1 MSTPI
6 SPGRFSLVRMP
17 PRSGANARVRASRHH
32 RTVTDGILGGV
43 LSRLLLVLALVLTPG
58 VALAAPLQDQQRPT
72 DPRYGISPGADILWL
87 PEAELMQELDL
98 YQSMGFGWIR
108 LDFDWHS
115 IQDRRGRY
123 SWTATD
129 RVVQAARERGL
140 RVLAMPAYTPRWA
153 AVVDDPHSRPA
164 DMSAF
169 ARFVGAAVKRYRP
182 LGIHDWEIWNEPN
195 SRLFWLP
202 RPDARAYARMLA
214 LTSRRIR
221 VNDPEATIIAGALA
235 PASTARNGSQIS
247 PIDFLRELYC
257 QGPLSSAQW
266 RT

>member
-1 MSTPI
+1 
-6 SPGRFSLVRMP
+6 MP

-129 RVVQAARERGL
+129 RVVQAAR
-140 RVLAMPAYTPRWA
+140 A
-153 AVVDDPHSRPA
+153 
-164 DMSAF
+164 
-169 ARFVGAAVKRYRP
+169 GAA
-182 LGIHDWEIWNEPN
+182 GTG
-195 SRLFWLP
+195 
-202 RPDARAYARMLA
+202 DARLHASLG
-214 LTSRRIR
+214 SR
-221 VNDPEATIIAGALA
+221 
-235 PASTARNGSQIS
+235 
-247 PIDFLRELYC
+247 C
-257 QGPLSSAQW
+257 
-266 RT
+266 